1 MCTEA
6 LLTRPD
12 FAGSLVERT
21 HISDPI
27 SGGAKM
33 KLIAAVLVAMGCFS
47 VAGNTTNGVTEENDM
62 LRIEKTDR
70 IGRKIENEYF
80 IADLSHRTIQGKEE
94 DSGTLRALTYKQFGV
109 TLLRT
114 RNRMHWAPNLQR
126 EGASSYRGIGT
137 WHPVQEFREERQGE
151 TYIHRREGYLAEY
164 PEVKI
169 EAEYRFFA
177 KVPYFLF
184 WSRLTVE
191 KPLVVT
197 LLRNNEMTMDQFF
210 THLAWPGRN
219 DRQHITTFDERK
231 PLLEK
236 EPIAPDA
243 PWLVFLNLEK
253 GYGYGFVM
261 LDYQATRSANPD
273 IGISDGAENGKYWS
287 RHIIVRE
294 PTRIEPGDRFE
305 ERTAYVLFRCTK
317 DQPLREFFQWQKQIQ
332 SKFGRAGKQ

>member
-1 MCTEA
+1 MYNHA
-6 LLTRPD
+6 QR
-12 FAGSLVERT
+12 
-21 HISDPI
+21 
-27 SGGAKM
+27 
-33 KLIAAVLVAMGCFS
+33 LIAAVLIALLGFLAVDGVADG
-47 VAGNTTNGVTEENDM
+47 ADT

-70 IGRKIENEYF
+70 VGRKIENEHF

-94 DSGTLRALTYKQFGV
+94 DSGTLRALTYKKFGV

-126 EGASSYRGIGT
+126 VGAQGYKGIGT
-137 WHPVQEFREERQGE
+137 WDPVQEFREERQGD

-177 KVPYFLF
+177 GVPYFIF
-184 WSRLTVE
+184 WSRMTVE

-219 DRQHITTFDERK
+219 SRQHITTFDERK

-236 EPIAPDA
+236 EPIAAEA
-243 PWLVFLNLEK
+243 PWLAFLNLDK

-261 LDYQATRSANPD
+261 LDYKATRSANPD
-273 IGISDGAENGKYWS
+273 TGISDGAENGKYWS
-287 RHIIVRE
+287 RHIVVRE
-294 PTRIEPGDRFE
+294 PKQIETGDRFE
-305 ERTAYVLFRCTK
+305 ERTAYVLFPCTK

-332 SKFGRAGKQ
+332 SKFGKAGKQ